1 MSIKL
6 EDVKSAILAGD
17 FDSDLRELGELLKYR
32 KEQAAKQL
40 MFSLQEGDHVIVDN
54 VRPKAICGSTAT
66 VVKVNR
72 TRIEVN
78 FEPGSVPPKY
88 AGQCTVP
95 AACCT
100 KVE

>member
-17 FDSDLRELGELLKYR
+17 FDDDLRELSELLKYR
-32 KEQAAKQL
+32 KEQAAKKL

-54 VRPKAICGSTAT
+54 IRPKAICGCTAT

-72 TRIEVN
+72 TRISVN
-78 FEPGSVPPKY
+78 FEPGSVPPRY
-88 AGQCTVP
+88 AGACTVP